1 MWSCFLTSASCSSS
15 FFWTFFLWLYYSLI
29 WGVDRFDPQFTDL
42 LTDES
47 RILLQ
52 ELIVSSNNFEFKVNR
67 SVSRSKLLPLLLS
80 LPLAN
85 IFDVYSSISLFLL
98 KSSCFRNWSSFSKDF
113 IIFVLQLTKSFSSLL
128 NFSSYFMKTLI
139 YGINSSNNLD
149 FRASMRSSFDCVP
162 ARLFPIFSI
171 DLLKKSES
179 FSSRKMIS
187 VFTFK

>member
-29 WGVDRFDPQFTDL
+29 WGVDRFDPQFTVL

-52 ELIVSSNNFEFKVNR
+52 KLIVSSNNFEFKVNR

-139 YGINSSNNLD
+139 YGLNSSNN

-162 ARLFPIFSI
+162 VRSFPIFSF
-171 DLLKKSES
+171 DFLEKSE
-179 FSSRKMIS
+179 
-187 VFTFK
+187 